1 MTSYEEQI
9 KRELEID
16 TKNTISKW
24 LEDNYGIKTESN
36 LSTAQEKVKEVSE
49 ENAKLKE
56 DLAFEKEYSSALE
69 KEHNQLILRYR
80 YSGEAKLQDELRK
93 SKQEVEK
100 LKKEIEKKDSD
111 IINLSNALSQSTE
124 AKKSWY
130 QSI

>member
-1 MTSYEEQI
+1 MGL
-9 KRELEID
+9 RD
-16 TKNTISKW
+16 WFNG
-24 LEDNYGIKTESN
+24 D
-36 LSTAQEKVKEVSE
+36 TAQENTIKQLKEE
-49 ENAKLKE
+49 KAKLQD
-56 DLAFEKEYSSALE
+56 DLAFENEYSSALE

-100 LKKEIEKKDSD
+100 LKKEIENKESD
-111 IINLSNALSQSTE
+111 ITHLSNALSHSTE